1 MELDIIENAL
11 KADVKQVKAYS
22 SVYDDKARYP
32 AKNFTDVTQNEL
44 KKEKFD
50 FLLLQSGSVD
60 ISNLDTK
67 SKPEENAAFFKQEV
81 IVSAQNIFSAAESA
95 LACQPNLEKVILMNQ
110 TPRYD
115 EVSVDPLSLKPALA
129 QLFNNTLTDLWIDS
143 KFKDKL
149 AIGIHNLE
157 CTGGIKEARYRDIRS
172 GKYDGFHMYGP
183 SGKKAYTI
191 SVLNI
196 LKAAGIFYQMDGQTA
211 NTFYINHLNFQY
223 QKRKQNRYPRNNG
236 QHSDSVNNKDVRQ
249 KKWSDS
255 VNDKDVR
262 QKKHNE
268 ANNHGQ
274 RYSVPTNNR
283 FDHLNY

>member
-1 MELDIIENAL
+1 
-11 KADVKQVKAYS
+11 
-22 SVYDDKARYP
+22 
-32 AKNFTDVTQNEL
+32 
-44 KKEKFD
+44 
-50 FLLLQSGSVD
+50 
-60 ISNLDTK
+60 
-67 SKPEENAAFFKQEV
+67 
-81 IVSAQNIFSAAESA
+81 
-95 LACQPNLEKVILMNQ
+95 
-110 TPRYD
+110 
-115 EVSVDPLSLKPALA
+115 
-129 QLFNNTLTDLWIDS
+129 
-143 KFKDKL
+143 
-149 AIGIHNLE
+149 
-157 CTGGIKEARYRDIRS
+157 
-172 GKYDGFHMYGP
+172 MYGP